1 MKCVNCPYIQ
11 EQLKNRITMTLKY
24 DDFIPDFE
32 AAEYEEIDYCYCE
45 KLGHPLYAGRCSDAE
60 VMDESDWE
68 QWLVK
73 NGFDLDKVENN
84 VKYDVQIT
92 NDPINEPITETKKQK
107 KRRRDRK
114 HFNKQKRL
122 YKALERWYPTPIWPR
137 YEHDEW
143 WRDENERGDILYFRG
158 YHHNR
163 FKQWLK
169 KQSNK
174 KIRRTKGLARKG
186 NVWKK
191 VFDLWWELW

>member
-1 MKCVNCPYIQ
+1 MKCYQCPMIK
-11 EQLKNRITMTLKY
+11 EQFDSRIARL
-24 DDFIPDFE
+24 DDICGLIEWDE
-32 AAEYEEIDYCYCE
+32 VMYEHAAYCYCE
-45 KLGHPLYAGRCSDAE
+45 KVGGKPTIYGFCSEAE
-60 VMDESDWE
+60 GPTKEEWDTYREKHNLQPIEDEPII
-68 QWLVK
+68 
-73 NGFDLDKVENN
+73 DLINE
-84 VKYDVQIT
+84 
-92 NDPINEPITETKKQK
+92 PINEPITETKKQK

-143 WRDENERGDILYFRG
+143 WRTEDERGDILYFRG

-174 KIRRTKGLARKG
+174 KIRRTKGLTRKG